1 MSNVVC
7 TNCGTGITSKHTCQT
22 RLTYDEVEP
31 VIDDFLN
38 DLAGRSGFRMSN
50 QVRVMI
56 RGEWIALLRGR
67 FGA

>member
-7 TNCGTGITSKHTCQT
+7 TGCGASIATKHTCAT
-22 RLTYDEVEP
+22 RLTYDDVEP
-31 VIDDFLN
+31 VINDFLN
-38 DLAGRSGFRMSN
+38 DLAGRSGFKMSN